1 MMRSLRSVVF
11 FTILLFSASLQAQK
25 TRPLLSKE
33 PAWITRHDIDYKNS
47 ALDGEAEDGYTDLAF
62 EQQVHL
68 ASQSTY
74 VRKSL
79 KVLSEAGV
87 QNASEISINFD
98 PLYEQVLLHSI
109 KIIRGGQVLDRTD
122 LSKVK
127 TIQQESELSEHL
139 YNGTYTALVVLE
151 DVRKNDIIE
160 YSYTLKGFNPVFGN
174 KYTETYPLQ
183 YSVPVCHLYYKL
195 IVPAGRTVS
204 YKNFHSDIAPTVEQT
219 PAEKVYQWKLSNISA
234 AADEEER
241 TPGWYNPYPAIQVSE
256 YKSWKEVADWAVAL
270 FPFDAPIGA
279 PLNQKIEEIKKQY
292 PTAEERAGA
301 ALRFVQDE
309 VRYMGIE
316 MGENSHRPNHPDKI
330 FRQRFG
336 DCKDKSYLLCT
347 MLRAMGME
355 AYPVLINTT
364 YKKEIATWLPKPT
377 TFDHTTVQARI
388 NGTTYWFDPTI
399 SYQRGTLKDI
409 SFPNYAMGLVVSP
422 ATTALTDIPLQNKGA
437 INVKEIF
444 TVTDMSG
451 LAQLEVITDY
461 SGSFADDERS
471 RFHNNSRQQVQK
483 DYQEYYAAYFD
494 KIKSDSVSYRDN
506 EQTGVF
512 TTREYYTVRGFW
524 AIENIK
530 RKASVSPYIINAAIR
545 ELKDPSRTAPFAL
558 LYPARYR
565 EEIELR
571 LPDEWNVRHYEK
583 NIEEPYFTFHS
594 KFSGKGNR
602 VTLVYEYETLKD
614 HLTPEEMKDYTKAY
628 DEFIDNSGFELSS
641 SDETDTS
648 WNFSSGGFS
657 SGNGDF
663 GVLYVILGLC
673 VLITVAVRRG
683 R

>member
-1 MMRSLRSVVF
+1 MMRSLRSSVF
-11 FTILLFSASLQAQK
+11 FAVLLFSVSLQAQK
-25 TRPLLSKE
+25 TKPQLGKE
-33 PAWITRHDIDYKNS
+33 PAWITRHVLDYNNS
-47 ALDGEAEDGYTDLAF
+47 ALDGEAEDGYTRLAY

-74 VRKSL
+74 FRKTL

-87 QNASEISINFD
+87 QNASEISISFD
-98 PLYEQVLLHSI
+98 PLYEQVLLHAI
-109 KIIRGGQVLDRTD
+109 KIIRGTQVLDRTD

-127 TIQQESELSEHL
+127 TLQQENELSKHL

-160 YSYTLKGFNPVFGN
+160 YSYTLRGFNPVFGN
-174 KYTETYPLQ
+174 KYVETYPVQ
-183 YSVPVCHLYYKL
+183 YSVPVCHLFYKL
-195 IVPAGRTVS
+195 IVPAQRSVS
-204 YKNFHSDIAPTVEQT
+204 FKNFNTDIAPTVAAT
-219 PAEKVYQWKLSNISA
+219 PAEKVYEWKLANVA
-234 AADEEER
+234 AAITEEER
-241 TPGWYNPYPAIQVSE
+241 TPAWYNPYPAIQVSE
-256 YKSWKEVADWAVAL
+256 YKSWKEVADWAVNL
-270 FPFDAPIGA
+270 FPFDGPVGA
-279 PLNQKIEEIKKQY
+279 PLRQKIEELKKQY

-355 AYPVLINTT
+355 AYPVLINTN
-364 YKKEIATWLPKPT
+364 YKKIITTWLPRPT

-399 SYQRGTLKDI
+399 SYQRGPLAGI
-409 SFPNYAMGLVVSP
+409 SFPDYAMGLVVRP
-422 ATTALTDIPLQNKGA
+422 ATTALTEIPLKDKGL
-437 INVKEIF
+437 ISVKEIF

-451 LAQLEVITDY
+451 LAQLEVITEY

-471 RFHNNSRQQVQK
+471 RFQNNSRQQVQK
-483 DYQEYYAAYFD
+483 DYQEYYAAYMD
-494 KIKSDSVSYRDN
+494 KIKSDSVTYHDN

-512 TTREYYTVRGFW
+512 TTKEYYTVRGFW
-524 AIENIK
+524 EIENIK
-530 RKASVSPYIINAAIR
+530 RKASVSPYIINAAVR
-545 ELKDPSRTAPFAL
+545 ELKDAGRTMPFAL
-558 LYPARYR
+558 PYPARYK
-565 EEIELR
+565 EEIEIR
-571 LPDEWNVRHYEK
+571 LPHEWNVRHYK
-583 NIEEPYFTFHS
+583 KDIEEPYFTFHS

-602 VTLVYEYETLKD
+602 ISLVYEYETLKD
-614 HLTPEEMKDYTKAY
+614 HITPEETKDYTAAY
-628 DEFIDNSGFELSS
+628 NEFIDNSGFELTST
-641 SDETDTS
+641 DETDTS
-648 WNFSSGGFS
+648 WRFSSGGFD
-657 SGNGDF
+657 SGSGDF

-673 VLITVAVRRG
+673 VLITIAVRRG